1 VEKQKI
7 YIALGSNLGD
17 RLANLQQAV
26 NQIDKQIGR
35 VLQCSSVYEVPAV
48 GFSGAIFLNACLVV
62 KSDKSPNAILE
73 GLQSIENEMGRKQAA
88 DGLYHDRPIDL
99 DLIMVDDEVLHSD
112 KLTVPHPRL
121 QERLFVLQPLCEIA
135 PEKSVPNQNQTVAQ
149 LLKICDDPTKVSP
162 FHEGLQRPAI
172 HFLRQYNRICVEGTI
187 GCGKTS
193 FAKRIAED
201 LQAKLFLERFAE
213 NPFLPKFYD
222 DADRYAF
229 PLEMSFLADR
239 FTQQRELSEQLN
251 LFGQGVVS
259 DYDVHKSLIFA
270 QFTLSPDEFALYRT
284 IFYNMMRDTQKPDLY
299 ILLKQTTP
307 RLLANIKKRGRS
319 YERTIDADYLDKVR
333 QGYQGFKRTHP
344 DWNIIEIDLSELD
357 FVTNER
363 DYHIV
368 INQLR
373 NDLPAN

>member
-1 VEKQKI
+1 MQKT
-7 YIALGSNLGD
+7 YIALGSNMGD

-26 NQIDKQIGR
+26 NRIDNEIGQ

-48 GFSGAIFLNACLVV
+48 GFSGAIFLNACLVAASE
-62 KSDKSPNAILE
+62 KTPKAILK
-73 GLQSIENEMGRKQAA
+73 GLQAIENEMGRKQVA
-88 DGLYHDRPIDL
+88 DDLYHDRPIDL
-99 DLIMVDDEVLHSD
+99 DLIMVEDEVLHSD
-112 KLTVPHPRL
+112 ELTVPHQRF
-121 QERLFVLQPLCEIA
+121 QDRLFVLQPLCEIA
-135 PEKSVPNQNQTVAQ
+135 PEKRVPNQNQTVAQ
-149 LLKICDDPTKVSP
+149 LTKTCDDPTKIST
-162 FHEGLQRPAI
+162 FSEGLQRPAI
-172 HFLRQYNRICVEGTI
+172 HFLRQFNRICVEGTI

-193 FAKRIAED
+193 LAKRIAED

-239 FTQQRELSEQLN
+239 FKQQRELSEQLN

-259 DYDVHKSLIFA
+259 DYEVHKSLIFT

-284 IFYNMMRDTQKPDLY
+284 IFYNMMPDVQKPDLY

-319 YERTIDADYLDKVR
+319 YERTIDAEYLDRVR
-333 QGYQGFKRTHP
+333 QGYQEFKRSHP
-344 DWNIIEIDLSELD
+344 DWNIVEIDLSELD
-357 FVTNER
+357 FVTNDR
-363 DYHIV
+363 DYHEV
-368 INQLR
+368 INRLR
-373 NDLPAN
+373 SALSTN

>member
-1 VEKQKI
+1 MQKT
-7 YIALGSNLGD
+7 YIALGSNMGD

-26 NQIDKQIGR
+26 NRIHNEIGQ

-48 GFSGAIFLNACLVV
+48 GFSGAIFLNACLVAESEKTPKV
-62 KSDKSPNAILE
+62 ILK
-73 GLQSIENEMGRKQAA
+73 GLQAIENEMGRKQVA

-99 DLIMVDDEVLHSD
+99 DLIMVEDEVLHSD
-112 KLTVPHPRL
+112 ELTVPHPRF
-121 QERLFVLQPLCEIA
+121 QDRLFVLQPLCEIA
-135 PEKSVPNQNQTVAQ
+135 PQKNVPNQNQTVSQ
-149 LLKICDDPTKVSP
+149 LTKICNDTTKISP
-162 FHEGLQRPAI
+162 FHEGIQRPAI
-172 HFLRQYNRICVEGTI
+172 HSLEQFNRLCVEGTI

-251 LFGQGVVS
+251 LFGQGIVS
-259 DYDVHKSLIFA
+259 DYEVHKSLIFT
-270 QFTLSPDEFALYRT
+270 QFTLTSEEFALYRT
-284 IFYNMMRDTQKPDLY
+284 IFYNMMPDVQKPDLY

-319 YERTIDADYLDKVR
+319 YERTIDSEYLDKVR
-333 QGYQGFKRTHP
+333 QGYQNFKRSHP
-344 DWNIIEIDLSELD
+344 DWNIVEIDLSELD
-357 FVTNER
+357 FVSNDS
-363 DYHIV
+363 DYHEV

-373 NDLPAN
+373 SALSTN

>member
-1 VEKQKI
+1 MQKI

-26 NQIDKQIGR
+26 NQIDNEIGQ

-48 GFSGAIFLNACLVV
+48 GFSGAIFLNACLVAE
-62 KSDKSPNAILE
+62 SEKSPNAILQ
-73 GLQSIENEMGRKQAA
+73 GLQAIEIEMGRKQAA
-88 DGLYHDRPIDL
+88 EGLYRDRPIDL
-99 DLIMVDDEVLHSD
+99 DLIMVEDEVLHSD
-112 KLTVPHPRL
+112 ELTVPHPRF
-121 QERLFVLQPLCEIA
+121 QDRLFVLQPLCEIA
-135 PEKSVPNQNQTVAQ
+135 PQKRVPNQNQTVSQ
-149 LLKICDDPTKVSP
+149 LTKTCDDPTKIST
-162 FHEGLQRPAI
+162 FNEGLQRPAI
-172 HFLRQYNRICVEGTI
+172 HFLRQFNRVCIEGTI

-201 LQAKLFLERFAE
+201 LHAKLFLERFAE

-239 FTQQRELSEQLN
+239 FKQQRELSEQLN

-259 DYDVHKSLIFA
+259 DYEVHKSLIFT
-270 QFTLSPDEFALYRT
+270 QFTLSSEEFALYRT
-284 IFYNMMRDTQKPDLY
+284 IFYNMMPDVQKPDLY

-319 YERTIDADYLDKVR
+319 YERTIDAEYLDKVR
-333 QGYQGFKRTHP
+333 QGYQDFKRSHP
-344 DWNIIEIDLSELD
+344 DWNIVEIDLSELD

-363 DYHIV
+363 DYHEV

-373 NDLPAN
+373 SALSTN

>member
-1 VEKQKI
+1 MQNI
-7 YIALGSNLGD
+7 YIALGSNMGD

-26 NQIDKQIGR
+26 NRIDNEIGQVSR
-35 VLQCSSVYEVPAV
+35 CSSVYEVPAV
-48 GFSGAIFLNACLVV
+48 GFSGPIFLNACLVAE
-62 KSDKSPNAILE
+62 SDKTPRAILKA
-73 GLQSIENEMGRKQAA
+73 LQTIENKMGRKQVA
-88 DGLYHDRPIDL
+88 DGLYHNRPIDL
-99 DLIMVDDEVLHSD
+99 DLIMVDDELVYSD
-112 KLTVPHPRL
+112 ELTVPHPRL
-121 QERLFVLQPLCEIA
+121 QDRLFVLQPLCEIA
-135 PEKSVPNQNQTVAQ
+135 PQKNVPNQNQTVSQ
-149 LLKICDDPTKVSP
+149 LAKICNDTTKISP
-162 FHEGLQRPAI
+162 FREGIQRPAI
-172 HFLRQYNRICVEGTI
+172 HFLKQFNRICVEGTI

-251 LFGQGVVS
+251 LFGQGIVS
-259 DYDVHKSLIFA
+259 DYEVHKSLIFT
-270 QFTLSPDEFALYRT
+270 QFTLSSEEFALYRT
-284 IFYNMMRDTQKPDLY
+284 IFYNMMPDVQKPDLY

-319 YERTIDADYLDKVR
+319 YERTIDSEYLDKVR
-333 QGYQGFKRTHP
+333 QGYQNFKRSHP
-344 DWNIIEIDLSELD
+344 DWNIVEIDLSELD
-357 FVTNER
+357 FVSNDS
-363 DYHIV
+363 DYHEV

-373 NDLPAN
+373 SALSTN

>member
-1 VEKQKI
+1 MQKI

-26 NQIDKQIGR
+26 NQIDNEIGQ

-48 GFSGAIFLNACLVV
+48 GFSGAIFLNACLVAE
-62 KSDKSPNAILE
+62 SEKSPNAILQ
-73 GLQSIENEMGRKQAA
+73 GLQAIEIEMGRKQATE
-88 DGLYHDRPIDL
+88 GLYRDRPIDL
-99 DLIMVDDEVLHSD
+99 DLIMVEDEVLHSD
-112 KLTVPHPRL
+112 ELTVPHPRF
-121 QERLFVLQPLCEIA
+121 QDRLFVLQPLCEIA
-135 PEKSVPNQNQTVAQ
+135 PQKRVPNQNQTVSQ
-149 LLKICDDPTKVSP
+149 LTKTCDDPTKIST
-162 FHEGLQRPAI
+162 FSEGLQRPAI
-172 HFLRQYNRICVEGTI
+172 HFLRQFNRVCIEGTI

-201 LQAKLFLERFAE
+201 LHAKLFLERFAE

-239 FTQQRELSEQLN
+239 FKQQRELSEQLN

-259 DYDVHKSLIFA
+259 DYEVHKSLIFT
-270 QFTLSPDEFALYRT
+270 QFTLSSEEFALYRT
-284 IFYNMMRDTQKPDLY
+284 IFYNMMPDVQKPDLY

-319 YERTIDADYLDKVR
+319 YERTIDAEYLDKVR
-333 QGYQGFKRTHP
+333 QGYQDFKRSHP
-344 DWNIIEIDLSELD
+344 DWNIVEIDLSELD

-363 DYHIV
+363 DYHEV

-373 NDLPAN
+373 SALSTN

>member
-1 VEKQKI
+1 MQKI

-26 NQIDKQIGR
+26 NQIDNEIGQ

-48 GFSGAIFLNACLVV
+48 GFSGAIFLNACLVAE
-62 KSDKSPNAILE
+62 SEKSPNAILQ
-73 GLQSIENEMGRKQAA
+73 GLQAIEIEMGRKQAA
-88 DGLYHDRPIDL
+88 EGLYRDRPIDL
-99 DLIMVDDEVLHSD
+99 DLIMVEDEVLHSD
-112 KLTVPHPRL
+112 ELTVPHPRF
-121 QERLFVLQPLCEIA
+121 QDRLFVLQPLCEIA
-135 PEKSVPNQNQTVAQ
+135 PQKRVPNQNQTVSQ
-149 LLKICDDPTKVSP
+149 LTKTCDDPTKIST
-162 FHEGLQRPAI
+162 FSEGLQRPAI
-172 HFLRQYNRICVEGTI
+172 HFLRQFNRVCIEGTI

-201 LQAKLFLERFAE
+201 LHAKLFLERFAE

-239 FTQQRELSEQLN
+239 FKQQRELSEQLN

-259 DYDVHKSLIFA
+259 DYEVHKSLIFT
-270 QFTLSPDEFALYRT
+270 QFTLSSEEFALYRT
-284 IFYNMMRDTQKPDLY
+284 IFYNMMPDVQKPDLY

-319 YERTIDADYLDKVR
+319 YERTIDAEYLDRLR
-333 QGYQGFKRTHP
+333 QGYQEFKRSHP
-344 DWNIIEIDLSELD
+344 DWNIVEIDLSELD
-357 FVTNER
+357 FVTNDR
-363 DYHIV
+363 DYHEV
-368 INQLR
+368 INRLR
-373 NDLPAN
+373 SALSTN

>member
-1 VEKQKI
+1 MQKI

-17 RLANLQQAV
+17 RLTNLQQAV
-26 NQIDKQIGR
+26 NQIDNEIGQ

-48 GFSGAIFLNACLVV
+48 GFSGAIFLNACLVAE
-62 KSDKSPNAILE
+62 SEKSPNAILQC
-73 GLQSIENEMGRKQAA
+73 LQAIEIEMGRKQAA
-88 DGLYHDRPIDL
+88 EGLYRDRPIDL
-99 DLIMVDDEVLHSD
+99 DLIMVEDEVLHSD
-112 KLTVPHPRL
+112 ELTVPHPRF
-121 QERLFVLQPLCEIA
+121 QDRLFVLQPLCEIA
-135 PEKSVPNQNQTVAQ
+135 PQKRVPNQNQTVSQ
-149 LLKICDDPTKVSP
+149 LTKTCDDPTKIST
-162 FHEGLQRPAI
+162 FSEGLQRPAI
-172 HFLRQYNRICVEGTI
+172 HFLRQFNRVCIEGTI

-201 LQAKLFLERFAE
+201 LHAKLFLERFAE

-239 FTQQRELSEQLN
+239 FKQQRELSEQLN

-259 DYDVHKSLIFA
+259 DYEVHKSLIFT
-270 QFTLSPDEFALYRT
+270 QFTLSSEEFALYRT
-284 IFYNMMRDTQKPDLY
+284 IFYNMMPDVQKPDLY

-319 YERTIDADYLDKVR
+319 YERTINAEYLDKVR
-333 QGYQGFKRTHP
+333 QGYQDFKRSHP
-344 DWNIIEIDLSELD
+344 DWNIVEIDLSELD

-363 DYHIV
+363 DYHEV

-373 NDLPAN
+373 SALSTN

>member
-1 VEKQKI
+1 MQKI

-17 RLANLQQAV
+17 RLTNLQQAV
-26 NQIDKQIGR
+26 NQIDNEIGQ

-48 GFSGAIFLNACLVV
+48 GFSGAIFLNACLVAE
-62 KSDKSPNAILE
+62 SEKSPNAILQ
-73 GLQSIENEMGRKQAA
+73 GLQAIEIEMGRKQAA
-88 DGLYHDRPIDL
+88 EGLYRDRPIDL
-99 DLIMVDDEVLHSD
+99 DLIMVEDEVLHSD
-112 KLTVPHPRL
+112 ELTVPHPRF
-121 QERLFVLQPLCEIA
+121 QDRLFVLQPLCEIA
-135 PEKSVPNQNQTVAQ
+135 PQKRVPNQNQTVAQ
-149 LLKICDDPTKVSP
+149 LTKTCDDTTKISP
-162 FHEGLQRPAI
+162 FHQGLQRPAI
-172 HFLRQYNRICVEGTI
+172 HFLRQFNRICVEGTI

-193 FAKRIAED
+193 LAKRIAED

-239 FTQQRELSEQLN
+239 FKQQRELSEQLN

-259 DYDVHKSLIFA
+259 DYEVHKSLIFT
-270 QFTLSPDEFALYRT
+270 QFTLSSEEFALYRT
-284 IFYNMMRDTQKPDLY
+284 IFYNMMPDVQKPDLY

-307 RLLANIKKRGRS
+307 RILANIKKRGRS
-319 YERTIDADYLDKVR
+319 YERTIDAEYLDKVR
-333 QGYQGFKRTHP
+333 QGYQDFKRSHP
-344 DWNIIEIDLSELD
+344 DWNIVEIDLSELD

-363 DYHIV
+363 DYHEV

-373 NDLPAN
+373 SALSTN

>member
-1 VEKQKI
+1 MRKT
-7 YIALGSNLGD
+7 YIALGSNMGD

-26 NQIDKQIGR
+26 NQINNEIGQ

-48 GFSGAIFLNACLVV
+48 GFSGAIFLNSCLVAESEKTPKV
-62 KSDKSPNAILE
+62 ILKC
-73 GLQSIENEMGRKQAA
+73 LQAIENEMGRKQDAN
-88 DGLYHDRPIDL
+88 GLYHDRPIDL
-99 DLIMVDDEVLHSD
+99 DLIMVDNEIIQSDELM
-112 KLTVPHPRL
+112 VPHPRF
-121 QERLFVLQPLCEIA
+121 QDRLFVLQPLCEIA
-135 PEKSVPNQNQTVAQ
+135 PQKIVPNQNQTVSQ
-149 LLKICDDPTKVSP
+149 LTKICNDTTKISL

-172 HFLRQYNRICVEGTI
+172 HFLKQFNRICVEGTI

-193 FAKRIAED
+193 LAKRIAED

-239 FTQQRELSEQLN
+239 FKQQRELSEQLN

-259 DYDVHKSLIFA
+259 DYEVHKSLIFT
-270 QFTLSPDEFALYRT
+270 QFTLSSDEFDLYRT
-284 IFYNMMRDTQKPDLY
+284 IFYNMMADVQKPDLY

-307 RLLANIKKRGRS
+307 KLLANIKKRGRS
-319 YERTIDADYLDKVR
+319 YERTIDAEYLDKLS
-333 QGYQGFKRTHP
+333 QGYLKFKRSQP

-357 FVTNER
+357 FVKNDR
-363 DYHIV
+363 DYHKV

-373 NDLPAN
+373 VALLKN

>member
-1 VEKQKI
+1 
-7 YIALGSNLGD
+7 
-17 RLANLQQAV
+17 
-26 NQIDKQIGR
+26 
-35 VLQCSSVYEVPAV
+35 
-48 GFSGAIFLNACLVV
+48 
-62 KSDKSPNAILE
+62 
-73 GLQSIENEMGRKQAA
+73 
-88 DGLYHDRPIDL
+88 
-99 DLIMVDDEVLHSD
+99 
-112 KLTVPHPRL
+112 
-121 QERLFVLQPLCEIA
+121 
-135 PEKSVPNQNQTVAQ
+135 
-149 LLKICDDPTKVSP
+149 
-162 FHEGLQRPAI
+162 
-172 HFLRQYNRICVEGTI
+172 
-187 GCGKTS
+187 
-193 FAKRIAED
+193 
-201 LQAKLFLERFAE
+201 
-213 NPFLPKFYD
+213 
-222 DADRYAF
+222 
-229 PLEMSFLADR
+229 
-239 FTQQRELSEQLN
+239 
-251 LFGQGVVS
+251 VS

-373 NDLPAN
+373 NALPAN

>member
-1 VEKQKI
+1 MQNI
-7 YIALGSNLGD
+7 YIALGSNMGD

-26 NQIDKQIGR
+26 NRIDNEIGQVSR
-35 VLQCSSVYEVPAV
+35 CSSVYEVPAV
-48 GFSGAIFLNACLVV
+48 GFSGPIFLNACLVAE
-62 KSDKSPNAILE
+62 SDKTPRAILKA
-73 GLQSIENEMGRKQAA
+73 LQTIENKMGRKQVA
-88 DGLYHDRPIDL
+88 DGLYHNRPIDL
-99 DLIMVDDEVLHSD
+99 DLIMVDDELVYSD
-112 KLTVPHPRL
+112 ELTVPHPRL
-121 QERLFVLQPLCEIA
+121 QDRLFVLQPLCEIA
-135 PEKSVPNQNQTVAQ
+135 PQKNVPNQNQTVSQ
-149 LLKICDDPTKVSP
+149 LAKICNDTTKISP
-162 FHEGLQRPAI
+162 FREGIQRPAI
-172 HFLRQYNRICVEGTI
+172 HFLKQFNRICVEGTI

-251 LFGQGVVS
+251 LFGQGIVS
-259 DYDVHKSLIFA
+259 DYEVHKSLIFT
-270 QFTLSPDEFALYRT
+270 QFTLTSEEFALYRT
-284 IFYNMMRDTQKPDLY
+284 IFYNMMPDVQKPDLY

-319 YERTIDADYLDKVR
+319 YERTIDSEYLDKVR
-333 QGYQGFKRTHP
+333 QGYQNFKRSHP
-344 DWNIIEIDLSELD
+344 DWNIVEIDLSELD
-357 FVTNER
+357 FVSNDS
-363 DYHIV
+363 DYHEV

-373 NDLPAN
+373 SALSTN